1 MRCFTCRMLG
11 CELTGEFWIAPH
23 EWFVLYSDGELLSVP
38 GPLNRRGVTFDSVVV
53 LRYGDERLCHV
64 HIELLAAA
72 DLEVGLSLA
81 VQNSL
86 ELVVRLPSY

>member
-1 MRCFTCRMLG
+1 M
-11 CELTGEFWIAPH
+11 EDKGE
-23 EWFVLYSDGELLSVP
+23 VRRLSVP

-72 DLEVGLSLA
+72 DLKVGLSLA
-81 VQNSL
+81 VQTLWSW
-86 ELVVRLPSY
+86 